1 MKRWIGMALALAV
14 LLAAHPGR
22 TEAQVAFGPQAVL
35 VDFDDLA
42 VGGRVDFGLGQAL
55 GIEEGVF
62 QELFASLNGNYVFTE
77 GDATN
82 LIFNANAAVPFEV
95 EAPITPYAGA
105 GINIYRWS
113 ISETIFGE
121 PSSGSDTSS
130 GLNLLGGL
138 FFDLG
143 EIPAFAELQYS
154 TTGAGYISISFGVL
168 FGG

>member
-95 EAPITPYAGA
+95 EAAITPYAGA
-105 GINIYRWS
+105 GISIYRWS
-113 ISETIFGE
+113 VEETI
-121 PSSGSDTSS
+121 SGSDTSS
-130 GLNLLGGL
+130 GLNLLGGV

-154 TTGAGYISISFGVL
+154 TSGAGYISLSFGVL